1 MPGQRTAGAR
11 RARGSTAPRI
21 AGAGVVL
28 MLAGIG
34 VVASLVAGRTH
45 VTPHHIALPGKVQAV
60 QEVGLLNAG
69 PPAPAGGTA
78 APAQTLMKLPSGL
91 AFAPPRQ
98 AGPQW
103 TADQM
108 AGGTFIFIY
117 IQDGMCL
124 SSAADRPAADSRAAD
139 SRAADSRAG
148 RRRIAVVLRRC
159 NLGAAQRWQRQ
170 DADARGYWRL
180 RNAADRRCLTLA
192 SASPAGGQGAFSADL
207 SPCGIQQDWRQRV
220 TFSPNY

>member
-1 MPGQRTAGAR
+1 MPRQRTAGAR
-11 RARGSTAPRI
+11 RARGSSAPRI
-21 AGAGVVL
+21 AGAVVVL
-28 MLAGIG
+28 MLAGTG
-34 VVASLVAGRTH
+34 VIASLVAGK
-45 VTPHHIALPGKVQAV
+45 PHATLHHFALPGRVEAV
-60 QEVGLLNAG
+60 QVVGLLNAG
-69 PPAPAGGTA
+69 PPAPAGATA

-91 AFAPPRQ
+91 AFAPPGQ

-103 TADQM
+103 SADQM

-139 SRAADSRAG
+139 SRAA

-159 NLGAAQRWQRQ
+159 NLSAAQRWQRQ

-180 RNAADRRCLTLA
+180 RNAGDRRCLTLA

-220 TFSPNY
+220 TFSPIY

>member
-1 MPGQRTAGAR
+1 
-11 RARGSTAPRI
+11 
-21 AGAGVVL
+21 
-28 MLAGIG
+28 MLAGTG
-34 VVASLVAGRTH
+34 VIASLVAGKPH
-45 VTPHHIALPGKVQAV
+45 VTPHHVALPARVEAV

-69 PPAPAGGTA
+69 PPAPADATA

-124 SSAADRPAADSRAAD
+124 SSAADRPATGSRAA
-139 SRAADSRAG
+139 
-148 RRRIAVVLRRC
+148 RRRIAVVLQRC

-180 RNAADRRCLTLA
+180 RNAGDRRCLTLA

-220 TFSPNY
+220 TFSPIY

>member
-1 MPGQRTAGAR
+1 
-11 RARGSTAPRI
+11 
-21 AGAGVVL
+21 
-28 MLAGIG
+28 MLAGTG
-34 VVASLVAGRTH
+34 VIASLVAGKPH
-45 VTPHHIALPGKVQAV
+45 VTLHHFALPGRVEAV
-60 QEVGLLNAG
+60 QVVGLLNAG
-69 PPAPAGGTA
+69 PPAPAGATA
-78 APAQTLMKLPSGL
+78 APAQTLMKLTSGL

-103 TADQM
+103 SADQM

-124 SSAADRPAADSRAAD
+124 SSAADSTAADSTAADSRAAD
-139 SRAADSRAG
+139 SRAA

-170 DADARGYWRL
+170 DANARGYWRL
-180 RNAADRRCLTLA
+180 RNAGDRRCLTLA
-192 SASPAGGQGAFSADL
+192 SAGLAGGQGAFSADL

-220 TFSPNY
+220 TFSPIY